1 MLLDLCVRNGACVH
15 CTMYSIC
22 QVFVHTCQAHKP
34 DIYSTPIP
42 FLYENSPYFVRSSR
56 LMKRSSKWLGPS
68 KIKIAIVIF
77 SISEAPHCFLTLYNL
92 ICPQNCL

>member
-34 DIYSTPIP
+34 DIYIIQYSYT
-42 FLYENSPYFVRSSR
+42 FLY
-56 LMKRSSKWLGPS
+56 MKIPRILSGL
-68 KIKIAIVIF
+68 A
-77 SISEAPHCFLTLYNL
+77 A
-92 ICPQNCL
+92 